1 MLRFSYV
8 FKNIKCIMLLHLYQ
22 RNIDENIHM
31 FTLYK
36 EKIGFLCTNVMIHPF
51 LVPKFLIYTIS
62 KSIKHMA

>member
-1 MLRFSYV
+1 
-8 FKNIKCIMLLHLYQ
+8 MLLHLYQ